1 MIGAT
6 DAPPRAVALL
16 QPAVTVLPATATF
29 VARAAVESSSDD
41 GGRSS
46 SSGGASTPRC
56 PDLNLDVPVAVDTST
71 SQSRQPVCLC
81 YRLGL
86 RAGEACS
93 CQADGGA
100 GFTYFR
106 PLEQG
111 QYI

>member
-1 MIGAT
+1 
-6 DAPPRAVALL
+6 
-16 QPAVTVLPATATF
+16 
-29 VARAAVESSSDD
+29 VESSSDD
-41 GGRSS
+41 GRRSS
-46 SSGGASTPRC
+46 SGGGGASTPRC
-56 PDLNLDVPVAVDTST
+56 PDLNLDLPVAVDTPT

-93 CQADGGA
+93 CQADGA